1 MADDLNKGFYSLESN
16 VNKVK
21 GSQDVETE
29 QGVVSDKF
37 PELVLNMDNDKL
49 GKLTDAWQKTW
60 KESTV
65 YTEWKTK
72 GEMNEKYWKGQ
83 HYGASKLK
91 NKDQPMVDN
100 VIFEALET
108 YLPQVIRRN
117 PDPMVILSRK
127 EEQTDENFAFAS
139 ELQKELGE
147 IADELVFRL
156 KLKKGTRH
164 WALYLLG
171 VFKAGWN
178 VERDRPDFQ
187 VIRPQKIILDPEA
200 TIDEEKGYTGEFVG
214 EHRKMSAEGMIETL
228 KSLGGESGA
237 EKKVKELAKGRN
249 NEQALGTEIGFI
261 EWWTNDYMC
270 WTLNMEGKNHV
281 LLKKKN
287 PHWNYDTEEEA
298 PYDDN
303 GEPVLDENGQVLK
316 EKVESINFFSAPKSP
331 FMFLTVFNTGK
342 QPMDDT
348 SLIGQNLS
356 NQDLINK
363 RNKQIDKNADSMNG
377 GMVVSGERSGLTKEE
392 GKGVSKALRNGGTI
406 FIPAGSANDAVQR
419 MSAPGLPA
427 DIYNQLQDTRIRVRD
442 IFGTRGSSAAGL
454 QSEQT
459 VRGKMQSRM
468 LDTDRI
474 GGGFSEYLE
483 QLADS
488 AYNWFAQLLY
498 VYDKRYTNKKQ
509 PKVVISVKEGS
520 LLPKDSLTLA
530 NQAIELAGV
539 GKMSSI
545 DLYKAL
551 DYPNAEEMAANAWLE
566 FNAPEVLFEKDN
578 RIAQVM
584 QQRQESAGAQQKPP
598 SESMSYKDLPPEG
611 KAQMAAKVGVQL
623 APEGIAQYEQT
634 QKMFDAK
641 VKLLNK

>member
-1 MADDLNKGFYSLESN
+1 
-16 VNKVK
+16 
-21 GSQDVETE
+21 
-29 QGVVSDKF
+29 
-37 PELVLNMDNDKL
+37 
-49 GKLTDAWQKTW
+49 
-60 KESTV
+60 
-65 YTEWKTK
+65 
-72 GEMNEKYWKGQ
+72 
-83 HYGASKLK
+83 
-91 NKDQPMVDN
+91 
-100 VIFEALET
+100 
-108 YLPQVIRRN
+108 
-117 PDPMVILSRK
+117 
-127 EEQTDENFAFAS
+127 
-139 ELQKELGE
+139 
-147 IADELVFRL
+147 
-156 KLKKGTRH
+156 
-164 WALYLLG
+164 
-171 VFKAGWN
+171 
-178 VERDRPDFQ
+178 
-187 VIRPQKIILDPEA
+187 
-200 TIDEEKGYTGEFVG
+200 
-214 EHRKMSAEGMIETL
+214 
-228 KSLGGESGA
+228 
-237 EKKVKELAKGRN
+237 
-249 NEQALGTEIGFI
+249 
-261 EWWTNDYMC
+261 
-270 WTLNMEGKNHV
+270 
-281 LLKKKN
+281 
-287 PHWNYDTEEEA
+287 
-298 PYDDN
+298 
-303 GEPVLDENGQVLK
+303 
-316 EKVESINFFSAPKSP
+316 
-331 FMFLTVFNTGK
+331 
-342 QPMDDT
+342 
-348 SLIGQNLS
+348 
-356 NQDLINK
+356 
-363 RNKQIDKNADSMNG
+363 
-377 GMVVSGERSGLTKEE
+377 
-392 GKGVSKALRNGGTI
+392 
-406 FIPAGSANDAVQR
+406 
-419 MSAPGLPA
+419 LPA